1 MLDYLWIPVLLIT
14 AVVVTIMALVV
25 IVAVVMWIWDN
36 RPVRYIKLS
45 NDAVDFIDDLQRD
58 MYKNDFYEDD
68 FNER

>member
-1 MLDYLWIPVLLIT
+1 MLDNLWIPVLLIT
-14 AVVVTIMALVV
+14 ALVVTIMALVV

>member
-1 MLDYLWIPVLLIT
+1 MLDYIWIPVLVIAAL
-14 AVVVTIMALVV
+14 VVTIMALVV
-25 IVAVVMWIWDN
+25 TVAVVMWIWDN

-68 FNER
+68 SNER

>member
-1 MLDYLWIPVLLIT
+1 MLDYIWIPVLVIAAL
-14 AVVVTIMALVV
+14 VVTIMALVV

-45 NDAVDFIDDLQRD
+45 NDAIDFIDELQSD
-58 MYKNDFYEDD
+58 MFKDD

>member
-14 AVVVTIMALVV
+14 ALVVTIMALVV

-36 RPVRYIKLS
+36 RPIRYIKLS

-58 MYKNDFYEDD
+58 MYEDD

>member
-14 AVVVTIMALVV
+14 ALVVTIMALVV

>member
-36 RPVRYIKLS
+36 RPIRYIKLS
-45 NDAVDFIDDLQRD
+45 EDAADFIDELQRD
-58 MYKNDFYEDD
+58 MYKDD
-68 FNER
+68 FNEPR

>member
-36 RPVRYIKLS
+36 RPIRYIKLS
-45 NDAVDFIDDLQRD
+45 EDVVDFIDELQRD
-58 MYKNDFYEDD
+58 MYKDD
-68 FNER
+68 FNEHR

>member
-36 RPVRYIKLS
+36 RPIRYIKLS
-45 NDAVDFIDDLQRD
+45 EDAVDFIDELQRD
-58 MYKNDFYEDD
+58 MYEDD
-68 FNER
+68 FNELR

>member
-1 MLDYLWIPVLLIT
+1 MLDYYWIPVLVIAAL
-14 AVVVTIMALVV
+14 AVTIMALVV

-45 NDAVDFIDDLQRD
+45 NDAIDFIDELQSD
-58 MYKNDFYEDD
+58 MFKDD